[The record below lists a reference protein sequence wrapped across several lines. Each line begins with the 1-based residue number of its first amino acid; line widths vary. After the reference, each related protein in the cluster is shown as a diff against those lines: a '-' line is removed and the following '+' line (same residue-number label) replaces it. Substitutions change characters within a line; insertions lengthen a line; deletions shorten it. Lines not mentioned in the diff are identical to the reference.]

1 MNKNIANVADDS
13 TISNF
18 FKEVRKT
25 ELITQ
30 EEEIE
35 LAIKIKNGDEKAMN
49 KLVKANLK
57 FVISIAKEYQGQ
69 GLSLSDLISEGNLGL
84 VKAASRYD
92 HTKGFRFITYA
103 VWWIKESILKSLNDN
118 ARTIRL
124 PTNVIKKISDIRKE
138 SDIFQFE
145 NEREPISGELFDEN
159 GEIIDELITPSCLS
173 LNDVINEEGD
183 ELYSIIEDKSLSEEE
198 EIFSQNQK
206 IKNEIDNILSKLDS
220 KEKEILEC
228 YFGINREYD
237 GMTLETIGEKYG
249 LTKERIRQIKQKA
262 IRKIR
267 FNADDLFTILSK

>member
-25 ELITQ
+25 ELITP

-35 LAIKIKNGDEKAMN
+35 LALRIQDGDTKAMDR
-49 KLVKANLK
+49 LIKANLK

-69 GLSLSDLISEGNLGL
+69 GLPLSDLISEGNLGL
-84 VKAASRYD
+84 VKAATRYD

-103 VWWIKESILKSLNDN
+103 VWWIKEAIFKSLNDN

-124 PTNVIKKISDIRKE
+124 PTNVIKKLSELRKE
-138 SDIFQFE
+138 SDKFRFE
-145 NEREPISGELFDEN
+145 NEREPYYGEIVDEN
-159 GEIIDELITPSCLS
+159 GEIDELLTPTCAS
-173 LNDVINEEGD
+173 LNDTINEDGD
-183 ELYSIIEDKSLSEEE
+183 ELYSIIEDKSLSDNE

-206 IKNEIDNILSKLDS
+206 LKNEINNILSKLES
-220 KEKEILEC
+220 REREILEC
-228 YFGINREYD
+228 YFGINKEYS
-237 GMTLETIGEKYG
+237 GMTLETIGEKYN
-249 LTKERIRQIKQKA
+249 LTKERIRQIKEKA

-267 FNADDLFTILSK
+267 FNADNLFNILNE